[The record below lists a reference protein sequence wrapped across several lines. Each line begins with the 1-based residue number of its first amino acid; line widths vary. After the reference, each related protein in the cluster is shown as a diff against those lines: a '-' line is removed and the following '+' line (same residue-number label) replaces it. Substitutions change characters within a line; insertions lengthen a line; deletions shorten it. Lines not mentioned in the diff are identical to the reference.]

1 MELVEKEVNEILNDE
16 LGCPSYEMATVGYFY
31 EKKGNKPQ
39 SDPIKVS
46 VTDDA
51 GKPQVHV
58 HLIRKT
64 GKSLKCCIKLDAPE
78 YFSHG
83 QYTDH
88 LSKDQIKCL
97 IDFFKSKPDQPR
109 FSFNHTEYKLRTN
122 WDYTVIQWNV
132 ENQLT
137 PNVWIPISIDKSGYI
152 ITPEMPDYTKL
163 NDYTTVETTGLA
175 DALRKAAEELSGEL
189 GEEVDFEQT
198 VYGAE
203 ACEKRNIERE
213 RWLPVFSEQK
223 KELLRLAAE
232 FNPFDFS
239 YTENLIFQAVKIN
252 YEYFK
257 RPNLVEFDTSDTK
270 YDKMIESFE
279 KLLVYIK
286 IIESEDS
293 ENATAA
299 RKKFY
304 ACLAD
309 NIETWWD

>member
-1 MELVEKEVNEILNDE
+1 MKPQTTQSTEV
-16 LGCPSYEMATVGYFY
+16 ATVGYFY
-31 EKKGNKPQ
+31 DEQEDMTKG
-39 SDPIKVS
+39 DPIKVS

-122 WDYTVIQWNV
+122 WDYMVIQWNV

-163 NDYTTVETTGLA
+163 NDYTTVKTTGLT
-175 DALRKAAEELSGEL
+175 DALREAAEELSGEL

-213 RWLPVFSEQK
+213 KWLPVFTGQK
-223 KELLRLAAE
+223 KELLQLAAE
-232 FNPFDFS
+232 FNPFDFT
-239 YTENLIFQAVKIN
+239 YTENLIFSSGKN
-252 YEYFK
+252 
-257 RPNLVEFDTSDTK
+257 
-270 YDKMIESFE
+270 
-279 KLLVYIK
+279 KLRV
-286 IIESEDS
+286 
-293 ENATAA
+293 
-299 RKKFY
+299 F
-304 ACLAD
+304 
-309 NIETWWD
+309 